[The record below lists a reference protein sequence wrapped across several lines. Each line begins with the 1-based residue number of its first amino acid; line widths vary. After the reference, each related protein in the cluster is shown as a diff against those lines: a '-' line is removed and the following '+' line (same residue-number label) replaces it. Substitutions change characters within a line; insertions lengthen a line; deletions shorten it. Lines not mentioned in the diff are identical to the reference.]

1 MSSLMVEQK
10 GSLFQVISLNRKEG
24 EGAWAGQY
32 VSTNDSMEW
41 SFTLVIYFLL
51 NFFDAGPHCI
61 GQADLTVAI
70 LLPPLPGVKVIHRHV
85 LLLTYSFQ

>member
-1 MSSLMVEQK
+1 MMSSLMVEQK

-24 EGAWAGQY
+24 EGAWAGQD

-51 NFFDAGPHCI
+51 NFF
-61 GQADLTVAI
+61 
-70 LLPPLPGVKVIHRHV
+70 
-85 LLLTYSFQ
+85 